1 MKTGTYTTI
10 EDGKA
15 LERAMEVKPLIK
27 DDRTFL
33 PLRSLAEI
41 LDAKVIWNEA
51 TRTAFFTREGLTALI
66 QIDGK
71 KIVLS
76 NGETIELE
84 SKALNIN
91 GRIYLPLVY
100 VGQVFGLT
108 SGNSLDGED
117 QDIEWDD
124 KDKTVT
130 INIK

>member
-1 MKTGTYTTI
+1 MSAGCRANVSFGSHPGA
-10 EDGKA
+10 DDPSA
-15 LERAMEVKPLIK
+15 L
-27 DDRTFL
+27 
-33 PLRSLAEI
+33 S
-41 LDAKVIWNEA
+41 
-51 TRTAFFTREGLTALI
+51 RTASFTREGLTALI

-84 SKALNIN
+84 SKALIIN
-91 GRIYLPLVY
+91 GRIYLLLVN

-124 KDKTVT
+124 MDKTVT